1 MKRILI
7 FMLLTVLLCGCASNA
22 DQELNLLK
30 TQVAELS
37 QERTEDA
44 AGNDDIEVI
53 AHTEEYTVPALKDGL
68 ETVHQLTDALV
79 EKGWSVSDISENS
92 FWLYT
97 PEDNAFLIEYSYETP
112 EVSRLIIYSLWMGR
126 GSSNLHSSVLVDI
139 NSINDGQILS
149 KVSVDADGDIWLE
162 TSLPLSENIDVQFFC
177 DYVEWFEESET
188 LFVMTYLSDYI
199 Q

>member
-7 FMLLTVLLCGCASNA
+7 IMLLAVLLCGCASNA

-53 AHTEEYTVPALKDGL
+53 AHTEEYTVPALKDEV
-68 ETVHQLTDALV
+68 ETVLQLTDILV
-79 EKGWSVSDISENS
+79 EKGWAVSDISENA

-97 PEDNAFLIEYSYETP
+97 PKDNAFLIEYSYETP
-112 EVSRLIIYSLWMGR
+112 EISRLIVYSLWLGMGT
-126 GSSNLHSSVLVDI
+126 GNLDPVVLADI
-139 NSINDGQILS
+139 NSINDEQVLT

-162 TSLPLSENIDVQFFC
+162 TSLPLSGNIDVQFFC